1 MPDILIPQPNGA
13 PIAVREVPAEPVL
26 PEAPPR
32 RSRRHGAR
40 LQRWLAIAIM
50 LVVVA
55 CALFTEW
62 LAPADPVAISLSETF
77 APPSAAHWMGT
88 DQLGRDIVSRAM
100 YGARISLAIAL
111 IVVAAAGVTGTLLGV
126 VAGYLGGAVDALIMR
141 LADMQLAFPA
151 VILALVLAGVI
162 GVNMTNLVLV
172 LMLANWARF
181 ARVVRGEVL
190 SLRTREYV
198 LLARLAGAGPWW
210 VMRRHIVPNIV
221 GTFVVLATLDIGSVI
236 ILEATLSFLGLGVQ
250 PPLASWGSMIAEG
263 RGHLSNAWWVCV
275 MPGAVLIATVLAAN
289 LLGDAL
295 REKLNPVI
303 PETW

>member
-1 MPDILIPQPNGA
+1 MPDTVP
-13 PIAVREVPAEPVL
+13 VRIHNVGSGIREIPAEPVL
-26 PEAPPR
+26 APAPR
-32 RSRRHGAR
+32 QRSRHWSAR
-40 LQRWLAIAIM
+40 IHKGLATVIILAICVSA
-50 LVVVA
+50 V
-55 CALFTEW
+55 FTEW
-62 LAPADPVAISLSETF
+62 LAPFDPAAISLSETF
-77 APPSAAHWMGT
+77 APPSSLHWMGT
-88 DQLGRDIVSRAM
+88 DQLGRDILSRAM
-100 YGARISLAIAL
+100 YGARVSLVIAL
-111 IVVAAAGVTGTLLGV
+111 IVVTAAGVLGTLLGV
-126 VAGYLGGAVDALIMR
+126 VAGYVGRAVDAVIMR
-141 LADMQLAFPA
+141 LTDMQLAFPA

-162 GVNMTNLVLV
+162 GVNMTNLVIV

-181 ARVVRGEVL
+181 ARVARGEVL
-190 SLRTREYV
+190 SLRTREFV

-210 VMRRHIVPNIV
+210 IMRRHIVPNLL

-236 ILEATLSFLGLGVQ
+236 VLEATLSFLGLGVQ

-275 MPGAVLIATVLAAN
+275 MPGAVLIFTVLAAN